1 MDISDIFAEKSI
13 LILTGIFIAFIS
25 SIIYR
30 IAPTGFVSG
39 GKYRTKE
46 GAIAIYL
53 LSSVILGLCT
63 PLIYMFSDLI
73 ITNLSILSIL
83 GLLIFFANF
92 IINQSVPSWKHTSP
106 KTLLIYFFSKIS
118 SSNNDLSLS
127 IELIISKASLYFPL
141 FIFSFIS

>member
-1 MDISDIFAEKSI
+1 MDISEIFTENGG

-53 LSSVILGLCT
+53 FSAVILGFCT
-63 PLIYMFSDLI
+63 PLIYVFSDLVI
-73 ITNLSILSIL
+73 INLSLVSIF
-83 GLLIFFANF
+83 GLLIFLANF

-106 KTLLIYFFSKIS
+106 KTVLIYFFSI
-118 SSNNDLSLS
+118 
-127 IELIISKASLYFPL
+127 ILIAIGFIVNLK
-141 FIFSFIS
+141 FIFF

>member
-1 MDISDIFAEKSI
+1 MDISEIFAENSV

-53 LSSVILGLCT
+53 FSAIILGFCT
-63 PLIYMFSDLI
+63 PLIFVLSDWI
-73 ITNLSILSIL
+73 IINLSVLSIF
-83 GLLIFFANF
+83 GLLIFLANF

-106 KTLLIYFFSKIS
+106 KTLLIYFFSI
-118 SSNNDLSLS
+118 
-127 IELIISKASLYFPL
+127 ILIVIG
-141 FIFSFIS
+141 FIVKLNLIFF

>member
-1 MDISDIFAEKSI
+1 MNIVEIFSKHSG

-30 IAPTGFVSG
+30 ITPTGFISG

-53 LSSVILGLCT
+53 FSAVILGFFA
-63 PLIYMFSDLI
+63 PLIYVLSDLI
-73 ITNLSILSIL
+73 IINLSVFSIL
-83 GLLIFFANF
+83 GLLIFLANF

-106 KTLLIYFFSKIS
+106 KTLLIYFFSI
-118 SSNNDLSLS
+118 
-127 IELIISKASLYFPL
+127 ILITIGFILKLN
-141 FIFSFIS
+141 FIFL